1 MSALVEMERPQK
13 AAAVAA
19 SLVGVTHHYGETV
32 ALNSVTL
39 EIPGGCMAG
48 LIGPDGV
55 GKSTLLGLI
64 AGVRKIQTGEV
75 RALDGDL
82 KDAAFRQGAYAR
94 IAYMPQGLGRNL
106 YPTLSVFENLDFI
119 GRLFAQGEG
128 ERKARIDDLTR
139 STGLDPFL
147 SRPAGKLSGG
157 MKQKLSLCC
166 SLIHDPDLLILDEPT
181 TGVDP
186 LSRRQ
191 FWELIDRIR
200 GQRPQ
205 MSVAVA
211 TAYMEEADQY
221 AWLAA
226 MDGGRVIATG
236 SPAEIKKRA
245 GVQDLEAAFIALLPE
260 EKRKGHK
267 AVEIPPRKQE
277 AGPPAIE
284 ADGLTKRFDKFVA
297 VDHVSFRIEK
307 GEIFGFLGSNGCGK
321 STTMKMLTGLLP
333 ATEGKAMLFGHP
345 VGGEDMEMRR
355 RVGYMSQAFSLY
367 GELTVRKNLELHAK
381 LFDLPL
387 AERGKRVDEMLDRFG
402 LKEIADVEPE
412 SLPLGI
418 RQRLQLAVAIQHRPE
433 MLILDEP
440 TSGVDPVARDQFWEY
455 LIALSRNDGVTIFL
469 STHFMNEAMRCD
481 RISLMHSGKVLAAGT
496 PPELIGARHAK
507 SLEEAFIGFLEDASG
522 VARKGEKPAE
532 PEPAPQTKVFS
543 PPKSIHGGF
552 SISRLWAYARREA
565 VEIMRDPV
573 RIAFALFN
581 PIILMFAI
589 GYGISFD
596 VEHLRWAVFDQDR
609 SLESRQFLDSF
620 QSPKYFDR
628 KPDIRSADQIGSGLR
643 SGELKFAVE
652 VPTNFGHNLITQQMP
667 EIGVWISGDMP
678 FRAETTRSYLG
689 GVMQSYLADLAARLT
704 GKPSSFSLINV
715 EERYRYNQ
723 SFKSIYS
730 EVPSTIMV
738 MLILIPAIM
747 TALGVVRE
755 VETGS
760 IANFRSTP
768 VTRVEFLLGKQLP
781 YVLIG
786 VLSFATLVLLAIF
799 VFGVPV
805 RGSWA
810 ALIAGGLLCV
820 CAATGFGLLM
830 STLVRTQ
837 VAAVFGTTC
846 IALIP
851 TVSFSGL
858 LVPVS
863 SLSGAGRAIGL
874 GFPSSWFQQIS
885 VGTFTKG
892 LGFPELWLNH
902 LALAIFAVLYI
913 GAAALILRKQ
923 EILKVLRKL
932 FHILALGLKELNS
945 IRADPILLALT
956 IYTFSYAVYAVATG
970 AKTEVD
976 HVSTAIVDEDR
987 SELSR
992 LIRQAI
998 LPPWFQPP
1006 VEIPATE
1013 IGPSMDASR
1022 YVFVIEIPPKFEQDV
1037 ISNRYPSLQI
1047 NMDAT
1052 AVAQAGNGGADL
1064 QQIINQVV
1072 QTYATR
1078 AAGAPTTPSGTE
1090 IQPVNLALRVMFN
1103 PNLKSE
1109 WFTSVMQV
1117 INNITMLSI
1126 ILTGAALIREREH
1139 GTIEHL
1145 LAMPVT
1151 PSEIM
1156 LSKIWANGLVILVA
1170 AILSVKLVVQL
1181 WLQVPIAGSLVL
1193 FLAGAVVYAFS
1204 VTSMGI
1210 LLATFTT
1217 SMGQFGLLVIPVLVI
1232 LQMLSGSATPMET
1245 MPVWLQGAMQIFPT
1259 PHFVSFSQAVLYR
1272 AAGIDVV
1279 WPELLVMAIISA
1291 VYFVISGVRFRKTL
1305 VVLQ

>member
-1 MSALVEMERPQK
+1 MNILIQSDSHQK
-13 AAAVAA
+13 AASVAA
-19 SLVGVTHHYGETV
+19 SLEGVTHRYGKTV
-32 ALNSVTL
+32 ALDNVTL
-39 EIPGGCMAG
+39 EIPAGRMTG

-82 KDAAFRQGAYAR
+82 NDGAFRQGAYAR

-119 GRLFAQGEG
+119 GRLFGQGEA

-147 SRPAGKLSGG
+147 DRPAGKLSGG

-200 GQRPQ
+200 GRRPH
-205 MSVAVA
+205 MSVVVA
-211 TAYMEEADQY
+211 TAYMDEAERY

-226 MDGGRVIATG
+226 MDGGHVIATG
-236 SPAEIKKRA
+236 SPAEIKSRA
-245 GVQDLEAAFIALLPE
+245 GAKDLESAFIALLPE

-267 AVEIPPRKQE
+267 TLEIPPRKHE
-277 AGPPAIE
+277 EGTPAIE
-284 ADGLTKRFDKFVA
+284 ADGLTKRFGTFTA

-333 ATEGKAMLFGHP
+333 PTEGNAMLFGRL
-345 VGGEDMEMRR
+345 VGGEDMETRR

-367 GELTVRKNLELHAK
+367 SELSVRRNLELHAK
-381 LFDLPL
+381 LFDLTV
-387 AERGKRVDEMLDRFG
+387 AERGKRVEEMLDRFG
-402 LKEIADVEPE
+402 LREVADAEPE

-481 RISLMHSGKVLAAGT
+481 RISLMNAGKVLAAGT
-496 PPELIGARHAK
+496 PPELIEARRAK
-507 SLEEAFIGFLEDASG
+507 SLEEAFIEFLEDAVG
-522 VARKGEKPAE
+522 DAHKGEKSAE
-532 PEPAPQTKVFS
+532 PEPAAEAKAFAPSKAS
-543 PPKSIHGGF
+543 EGGF
-552 SISRLWAYARREA
+552 GISRLWAYARREA

-573 RIAFALFN
+573 RLTFAIIN

-596 VEHLRWAVFDQDR
+596 VEHLRYAVFDQDQ

-620 QSPKYFDR
+620 QNPKYFDR
-628 KPDIRSADQIGSGLR
+628 KPDLASADQIVSGLR
-643 SGELKFAVE
+643 SGELKFAIE
-652 VPTNFGHNLITQQMP
+652 VPTNFGHDLITQQTP
-667 EIGVWISGDMP
+667 EIGAWISGDMP

-689 GVMQSYLADLAARLT
+689 GVMQSYLSDLSARLT
-704 GKPSSFSLINV
+704 GKPSSFSLINI

-723 SFKSIYS
+723 AFKSIYS

-768 VTRVEFLLGKQLP
+768 VTRLEFLLGKQLP

-786 VLSFATLVLLAIF
+786 LSSFATLILLAIF

-805 RGSWA
+805 KGSWP
-810 ALIAGGLLCV
+810 ALITGGILCV
-820 CAATGFGLLM
+820 CAATGFGLLV
-830 STLVRTQ
+830 STFVRTQ

-851 TVSFSGL
+851 TASFSGL

-863 SLSGAGRAIGL
+863 SLSGAARAIGL
-874 GFPSSWFQQIS
+874 GFPASYFQQIS
-885 VGTFTKG
+885 VGAFTKG
-892 LGFPELWLNH
+892 LGFNELWVNH
-902 LALAIFAVLYI
+902 LALGVFTVLFI
-913 GAAALILRKQ
+913 GVAALALRKQ
-923 EILKVLRKL
+923 E
-932 FHILALGLKELNS
+932 S
-945 IRADPILLALT
+945 
-956 IYTFSYAVYAVATG
+956 
-970 AKTEVD
+970 
-976 HVSTAIVDEDR
+976 
-987 SELSR
+987 
-992 LIRQAI
+992 
-998 LPPWFQPP
+998 
-1006 VEIPATE
+1006 
-1013 IGPSMDASR
+1013 
-1022 YVFVIEIPPKFEQDV
+1022 
-1037 ISNRYPSLQI
+1037 
-1047 NMDAT
+1047 
-1052 AVAQAGNGGADL
+1052 
-1064 QQIINQVV
+1064 
-1072 QTYATR
+1072 
-1078 AAGAPTTPSGTE
+1078 
-1090 IQPVNLALRVMFN
+1090 
-1103 PNLKSE
+1103 
-1109 WFTSVMQV
+1109 
-1117 INNITMLSI
+1117 
-1126 ILTGAALIREREH
+1126 
-1139 GTIEHL
+1139 
-1145 LAMPVT
+1145 
-1151 PSEIM
+1151 
-1156 LSKIWANGLVILVA
+1156 
-1170 AILSVKLVVQL
+1170 
-1181 WLQVPIAGSLVL
+1181 
-1193 FLAGAVVYAFS
+1193 
-1204 VTSMGI
+1204 
-1210 LLATFTT
+1210 
-1217 SMGQFGLLVIPVLVI
+1217 
-1232 LQMLSGSATPMET
+1232 
-1245 MPVWLQGAMQIFPT
+1245 
-1259 PHFVSFSQAVLYR
+1259 
-1272 AAGIDVV
+1272 
-1279 WPELLVMAIISA
+1279 
-1291 VYFVISGVRFRKTL
+1291 
-1305 VVLQ
+1305 